1 MLFEQLIQEP
11 DVIDFV
17 VRKNDVFEDYVLRN
31 NDVASAFTIAG
42 RYGYYYARPHAFED
56 ITAELGSS
64 FISAASLVLGLLDR
78 PSLEASGIL
87 QVHRQPYLDLLGR
100 DVILGFVDT
109 GIDYTL
115 DVFRYEDGSTK
126 IHYIYDQTA
135 QGPSPEL
142 NWIGA
147 EYTEE
152 QINAALA
159 SPDPFEIVPHQDT
172 VGHGTFLASAA
183 AGRAVGGFIG
193 AAPDA
198 GIIAVKLRK
207 ARQYYLDR
215 YLVPADQE
223 NAFESSAVMLGVEYI
238 LMRARR
244 LNKPVVICIGLGS
257 NFGSHDGYS
266 IFAEYLSNIAN
277 LRGVCLC
284 VAAGNESQARHHTMG
299 VISAK
304 GERQNIDLKI
314 GDREADVY
322 LSIWN
327 NVSDRI
333 SVSVTSPAGE
343 TVGRLPAKA
352 GSSRTTRLVM
362 EPSVIEV
369 SYYFPMEGT
378 GAQMTVV
385 RLIRAS
391 PGIWTITLHGDII
404 LDGTYHAWL
413 PMTGFVD
420 PEVEFLSTSP
430 YYTVTVPGVMIGGI
444 CCGAYDAQQES
455 LYARTSW
462 GPTRIELLVP
472 DLMAPGVN
480 IGAYYPSGYGR
491 MDGTSVAT
499 AIVAGACA
507 LMMQWGVVEGNDIA
521 FSTYQIR
528 AYLIRGCARSE
539 SIQYPNPQWGYGVLD
554 LMQTFQLMREL

>member
-1 MLFEQLIQEP
+1 MRRNEEMEKL
-11 DVIDFV
+11 
-17 VRKNDVFEDYVLRN
+17 LR
-31 NDVASAFTIAG
+31 DTGKVAVAYTLAG
-42 RYGYYYARPHAFED
+42 RYTFYYANQKDFEEI
-56 ITAELGSS
+56 ITQLGSS
-64 FISAASLVLGLLDR
+64 FIASASLVLGLLDR
-78 PSLEASGIL
+78 PSLEISGIL
-87 QVHRQPYLDLLGR
+87 QVHRQPYLDLFGR
-100 DVILGFVDT
+100 NVIIGFVDT

-126 IHYIYDQTA
+126 IHYIYDQTI
-135 QGPSPEL
+135 QGNEPEPY
-142 NWIGA
+142 WIGS

-152 QINAALA
+152 QINEALR
-159 SPDPFEIVPHQDT
+159 SPNPRDIVPHEDT
-172 VGHGTFLASAA
+172 VGHGTFLASVA
-183 AGRAVGGFIG
+183 AGREVGDFIG

-207 ARQYYLDR
+207 ARPFYLDR
-215 YLVPADQE
+215 YLVPKNQE
-223 NAFESSAVMLGVEYI
+223 NAFESSAVMVGVEYI
-238 LMRARR
+238 LSRARK

-266 IFAEYLSNIAN
+266 IFAEYLSGISN

-284 VAAGNESQARHHTMG
+284 VAAGNESQARHHTQG
-299 VISAK
+299 VITAK
-304 GERQNIDLKI
+304 GETQNIDVI
-314 GDREADVY
+314 VGDREADVY

-333 SVSVTSPAGE
+333 SVSVASPTGE

-352 GSSRTTRLVM
+352 GSSRYTSLVM
-362 EPSVIEV
+362 EPTTINVN
-369 SYYFPMEGT
+369 YYFPMEGT

-404 LDGTYHAWL
+404 LDGTFHVWL

-420 PEVEFLSTSP
+420 PAVEFLSTSP
-430 YYTVTVPGVMIGGI
+430 YYTITVPGVMIGSI
-444 CCGAYDAQQES
+444 CCGAFDAQQES

-462 GPTRIELLVP
+462 GPTRIEMLAP
-472 DLMAPGVN
+472 DLVAPGVN
-480 IGAYYPSGYGR
+480 IGGYYPSAYGQ
-491 MDGTSVAT
+491 MDGTSAAT

-507 LMMQWGVVEGNDIA
+507 LMMQWGVVEGNDTA

-528 AYLIRGCARSE
+528 AYLIRGCNRSE
-539 SIQYPNPQWGYGVLD
+539 GIQYPNPQWGYGVLD

>member
-11 DVIDFV
+11 DVVDFV
-17 VRKNDVFEDYVLRN
+17 VRKSDIFEDYVRGH
-31 NDVASAFTIAG
+31 NDMASGFTIAG
-42 RYGYYYARPHAFED
+42 RYTYYYARPRAFED
-56 ITAELGSS
+56 VTAELGSS

-115 DVFRYEDGSTK
+115 DIFRYEDGSTK

-135 QGPSPEL
+135 EGPSPEP
-142 NWIGA
+142 NWIG
-147 EYTEE
+147 TEFTE
-152 QINAALA
+152 AQINEALR
-159 SPDPFEIVPHQDT
+159 SPNPREIVPHEDT
-172 VGHGTFLASAA
+172 VGHGTFLASVA
-183 AGRAVGGFIG
+183 AGRSVGSFIG

-207 ARQYYLDR
+207 ARPFYLER
-215 YLVPADQE
+215 YLVPENQE

-266 IFAEYLSNIAN
+266 IFAEYLSGVAN

-299 VISAK
+299 LISAK
-304 GERQNIDLKI
+304 GEMQNIDLKI
-314 GDREADVY
+314 GEQESDVY
-322 LSIWN
+322 ISIWN

-333 SVSVTSPAGE
+333 SVSITSPAGE

-352 GSSRTTRLVM
+352 GSSRTTSLVM
-362 EPSVIEV
+362 EPSVIDV

-430 YYTVTVPGVMIGGI
+430 YYTITVPGVMIGGI

-462 GPTRIELLVP
+462 GPTRIELLAP
-472 DLMAPGVN
+472 DLVAPGVN
-480 IGAYYPSGYGR
+480 IGGYYPSGYGR

-499 AIVAGACA
+499 SIVAGACA

-528 AYLIRGCARSE
+528 AYLIRGCSRSG
-539 SIQYPNPQWGYGVLD
+539 SLQYPNPQWGYGILD

>member
-1 MLFEQLIQEP
+1 M
-11 DVIDFV
+11 DFV
-17 VRKNDVFEDYVLRN
+17 VRKSDIFDEYVRGHNDL
-31 NDVASAFTIAG
+31 ASAFTIAG
-42 RYGYYYARPHAFED
+42 RYTYYYARPRAFED
-56 ITAELGSS
+56 VMAELGSS
-64 FISAASLVLGLLDR
+64 FISSASLVLGLLDR

-100 DVILGFVDT
+100 DVIIGFVDT

-115 DVFRYEDGSTK
+115 DIFRYEDGSTK

-135 QGPSPEL
+135 PGPSPEP
-142 NWIGA
+142 NWLGT
-147 EYTEE
+147 EYTEA
-152 QINAALA
+152 QITAALR
-159 SPDPFEIVPHQDT
+159 SPNPRELVPHEDT
-172 VGHGTFLASAA
+172 AGHGTFLASGA
-183 AGRAVGGFIG
+183 AGRSVSGFIG
-193 AAPDA
+193 AAPDS

-207 ARQYYLDR
+207 ARPFYLER
-215 YLVPADQE
+215 YLVPPNQE
-223 NAFESSAVMLGVEYI
+223 NAYESSAVMLGVEYI
-238 LMRARR
+238 LMRARK

-266 IFAEYLSNIAN
+266 VFAEYLSGVSNQ
-277 LRGVCLC
+277 RGVCLC

-299 VISAK
+299 TISAK
-304 GERQNIDLKI
+304 GETQNIDLKI
-314 GDREADVY
+314 GEQESDVY
-322 LSIWN
+322 ISIWN
-327 NVSDRI
+327 NVSDRM
-333 SVSVTSPAGE
+333 SVSITSPAGE

-352 GSSRTTRLVM
+352 GSSRTTSLVM

-369 SYYFPMEGT
+369 NYYFPMEGT
-378 GAQMTVV
+378 GAQLTIV

-430 YYTVTVPGVMIGGI
+430 YYTITVPGVMIGGI
-444 CCGAYDAQQES
+444 CSGAYDAQQES

-462 GPTRIELLVP
+462 GPTRIELLAP
-472 DLMAPGVN
+472 DLVAPGVN
-480 IGAYYPSGYGR
+480 IGGYYPSGYGR
-491 MDGTSVAT
+491 MDGTSVST

-528 AYLIRGCARSE
+528 AYLIRGCSRSG